1 MSGRGIVSCAAGPR
15 LSPQFEHPWQWRVE
29 SSPDRE
35 NPSMNRHASAALLS
49 ILLASGPALAQTAG
63 PASPTPPEKT
73 ASPEIAA
80 CKAAALKSIS
90 ATEPEIKDIYID
102 EDGASVAT
110 AETQVEDTP
119 IKRII
124 MGESYLRT
132 DRSDKPRR
140 FLCLIGE
147 EGKVLLTF
155 FTVR

>member
-1 MSGRGIVSCAAGPR
+1 
-15 LSPQFEHPWQWRVE
+15 L
-29 SSPDRE
+29 
-35 NPSMNRHASAALLS
+35 
-49 ILLASGPALAQTAG
+49 
-63 PASPTPPEKT
+63 
-73 ASPEIAA
+73 
-80 CKAAALKSIS
+80 KAIS
-90 ATEPEIKDIYID
+90 AKEPEIKDIYID

-110 AETQVEDTP
+110 ADTQVEDTP

-124 MGESYLRT
+124 MGEAYLRT